1 MNEVKPLAV
10 KRRYSIL
17 SLEMIAT
24 TCIPIFRWKFRSKT
38 PPSIV
43 YRPAFCRRTLSKMLR
58 KLSRCHFPV
67 DSSTLEVLPPV
78 SIRNFHQLALSPIHG
93 VPLHHANHHL
103 DFCSIFV
110 SRFVIAAD
118 HIISCSLCGVYFT
131 S

>member
-1 MNEVKPLAV
+1 VNEVRPFAW

-17 SLEMIAT
+17 NLEMIPT
-24 TCIPIFRWKFRSKT
+24 TCIPKFRWKFRGRNPT
-38 PPSIV
+38 SIV
-43 YRPAFCRRTLSKMLR
+43 YRLAFCRPTVSKMLW
-58 KLSRCHFPV
+58 KLSGCHFPV
-67 DSSTLEVLPPV
+67 DSSNLEMLPPV
-78 SIRNFHQLALSPIHG
+78 SIRNFHQLAPSPIHR

-118 HIISCSLCGVYFT
+118 DIISCSLNGVYLT